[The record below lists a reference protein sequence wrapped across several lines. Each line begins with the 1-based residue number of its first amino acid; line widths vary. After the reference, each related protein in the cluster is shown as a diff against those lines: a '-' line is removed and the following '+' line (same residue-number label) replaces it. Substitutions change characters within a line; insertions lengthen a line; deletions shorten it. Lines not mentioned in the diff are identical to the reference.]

1 MRAVLR
7 TVRNV
12 AIILILAV
20 PVAFVPGG
28 GGVADAVLAALAM
41 GFLASIAGA
50 GRQVYREN
58 RLTFDSLPDD
68 QRGVLFTALGVVVLM
83 IAGAGK
89 LLSGGG
95 LGAVIWVTLMA
106 CAVVAII
113 GVWMRAHTY

>member
-1 MRAVLR
+1 MR

-41 GFLASIAGA
+41 AFLASIAA
-50 GRQVYREN
+50 AARQIYREN

-68 QRGVLFTALGVVVLM
+68 QRGVLFVAIGVIVLM

-89 LLSGGG
+89 LLGGG
-95 LGAVIWVTLMA
+95 GVGAVIWVTLMA
-106 CAVVAII
+106 CAVIAII